1 MAEQRIYTIKNNRF
15 KGAFIKGF
23 SIKND
28 TLQIKINNGEKAFCY
43 LTALDGAEENQKWG
57 RIQIH
62 AELMGH
68 LNLQIHAM
76 ALNEKSVKIQ
86 GTDMQQGTGMQQE
99 INLDIEKFFGND
111 AIENGKKEELFELLG
126 GIRTK
131 QQKECLLYSLKGRY
145 LWIALT
151 VEGEGIGEIQSV
163 KVYQKGDDFMEVFP
177 EIYQE
182 RNSFF
187 HRYLS
192 VFSAVYQDFGCE
204 LEHICELFDPDTAQ
218 YKELLELAGWLGLN
232 VKGDFLEEAT
242 LRALIKQAYFLNK
255 YKGTKAALQ
264 RVLEIVLGEP
274 AIIREKCIEAH
285 IQNEKEQRQ
294 KEDIVILIKTEVEQ
308 KHKTGLLF
316 LLEQFKP
323 MKCSMRI
330 IFLKQGGRMDEHT
343 YMDIN
348 AMAEDSVF
356 GYLDKGQTEQNIK
369 MK

>member
-86 GTDMQQGTGMQQE
+86 GTDMQQGTGMKQE

-131 QQKECLLYSLKGRY
+131 QQKE
-145 LWIALT
+145 
-151 VEGEGIGEIQSV
+151 
-163 KVYQKGDDFMEVFP
+163 
-177 EIYQE
+177 
-182 RNSFF
+182 
-187 HRYLS
+187 
-192 VFSAVYQDFGCE
+192 
-204 LEHICELFDPDTAQ
+204 
-218 YKELLELAGWLGLN
+218 
-232 VKGDFLEEAT
+232 
-242 LRALIKQAYFLNK
+242 
-255 YKGTKAALQ
+255 
-264 RVLEIVLGEP
+264 
-274 AIIREKCIEAH
+274 
-285 IQNEKEQRQ
+285 
-294 KEDIVILIKTEVEQ
+294 
-308 KHKTGLLF
+308 
-316 LLEQFKP
+316 
-323 MKCSMRI
+323 
-330 IFLKQGGRMDEHT
+330 
-343 YMDIN
+343 
-348 AMAEDSVF
+348 
-356 GYLDKGQTEQNIK
+356 
-369 MK
+369 